1 MTETSQTQ
9 LRPTTVDLA
18 PAIEAKGLTKIYP
31 PDIRAVD
38 GVSFS
43 VRDGEVFG
51 LLGPNGAGKTTT
63 LKMITTL
70 SKPTS
75 GTLKVFG
82 EDVRKSPEKVRSM
95 LGYVPQNI
103 SVDADL
109 TGFENLLIFSKLFY
123 VSRVDR
129 KERITSALE
138 YMGLGDRANELVK
151 HYSGGMMRRLEIAQA
166 LVNRPRI
173 LFLDEPSIG
182 LDPYSKR
189 QLWSSVRQLN
199 AEFGTTIVITTHDM
213 EEADELCERIAIMDA
228 GKIAVLDSPVALKE
242 SVGGDVV
249 TVKLTEAA
257 QMDLPEELGKIVSR
271 EPMSF
276 QLMVRNGNDAIPRI
290 IDFLSKIGVR
300 TESVST
306 SRPNLDDV
314 FLKYTRKRLDS
325 GSFVSARAAR
335 RSFVRHAR

>member
-1 MTETSQTQ
+1 MEASQAQ
-9 LRPTTVDLA
+9 QGLRPDDRTI
-18 PAIEAKGLTKIYP
+18 AIEAEGLTKLYP
-31 PDIRAVD
+31 PGIRAVD
-38 GVSFS
+38 GISFS
-43 VRDGEVFG
+43 VRNGEVFG

-63 LKMITTL
+63 IKMITTL
-70 SKPTS
+70 SRPTS
-75 GTLKVFG
+75 GTLRVFG
-82 EDVRKSPEKVRSM
+82 EDVKRSPEKVRAM

-123 VSRVDR
+123 VGREDR
-129 KERITSALE
+129 RERIKDALQ
-138 YMGLGDRANELVK
+138 YMGLAERADELVK

-182 LDPYSKR
+182 LDPFSKR
-189 QLWSSVRQLN
+189 QLWSSVKQLN
-199 AEFGTTIVITTHDM
+199 SEFGTTIVITTHDM

-228 GKIAVLDSPVALKE
+228 GKIAIMDSPEALKE

-249 TVKLTEAA
+249 TVELA
-257 QMDLPEELGKIVSR
+257 QPGSVELPAELGKVVSR
-271 EPMSF
+271 DPTSF
-276 QLMVRNGNDAIPRI
+276 QLMVKNGNDAIPRI
-290 IDFLSKIGVR
+290 IEFLSRSGVR

-306 SRPNLDDV
+306 ARPNLDDV
-314 FLKYTRKRLDS
+314 FLKYTQKRLDS
-325 GSFVSARAAR
+325 GSFKDARAAR